1 MVEKI
6 IAKGGFESHHRHQIR
21 FQQQSKS
28 YFEISINLDHLRG
41 VKMESRTSKVNELCK
56 RTGIG
61 MSAAMKFLAMAD
73 YEMDLAVEIAEYYGI
88 AVNKSYPIGRVIRNY
103 WMNKAREEYW

>member
-1 MVEKI
+1 
-6 IAKGGFESHHRHQIR
+6 
-21 FQQQSKS
+21 
-28 YFEISINLDHLRG
+28 
-41 VKMESRTSKVNELCK
+41 MESRISKVNELRK

-61 MSAAMKFLAMAD
+61 ISMSAAMKFLAMAD

-88 AVNKSYPIGRVIRNY
+88 AVNKNYPIGRVIRNY

>member
-1 MVEKI
+1 M
-6 IAKGGFESHHRHQIR
+6 RIR

-28 YFEISINLDHLRG
+28 YSEINIYLDHLRG
-41 VKMESRTSKVNELCK
+41 VKMESRTSKVKELRE
-56 RTGIG
+56 RTGISMG
-61 MSAAMKFLAMAD
+61 TAMRFLAMAD

-88 AVNKSYPIGRVIRNY
+88 AVNKSYPVGRVIRNY

>member
-1 MVEKI
+1 M
-6 IAKGGFESHHRHQIR
+6 RIR

-28 YFEISINLDHLRG
+28 YSEISINLDHLRG
-41 VKMESRTSKVNELCK
+41 VKMESRTSKVNELRK
-56 RTGIG
+56 RTGIS
-61 MSAAMKFLAMAD
+61 MSAAMRFLAMAD

-88 AVNKSYPIGRVIRNY
+88 AVNKSYPVGRVIRNY